1 MNLFDVP
8 VELVAPD
15 TARAL
20 IDQFG
25 YDERKVRRWTR
36 EKGETVLAK
45 RRREQALDK
54 SQGDAR
60 AAVAAPE
67 ERPAVNGREL
77 AARID
82 AARYLKQELAEGDPE
97 VLLIALTYA
106 LFPLAATEVQDFARL
121 VVTTLLRHPVGGH
134 LLTAPDEEVAA

>member
-45 RRREQALDK
+45 RRREQTIVEMA
-54 SQGDAR
+54 QRIRYR
-60 AAVAAPE
+60 A
-67 ERPAVNGREL
+67 
-77 AARID
+77 
-82 AARYLKQELAEGDPE
+82 
-97 VLLIALTYA
+97 
-106 LFPLAATEVQDFARL
+106 
-121 VVTTLLRHPVGGH
+121 GG
-134 LLTAPDEEVAA
+134 